1 MFTALREG
9 LEELCADCYQLMWSF
24 PFNFSSAC
32 FGWKGGGGGGG
43 GYKIDK
49 RLKDEQS
56 FYFICDGRFVKCFT
70 AQL

>member
-1 MFTALREG
+1 
-9 LEELCADCYQLMWSF
+9 MWSF